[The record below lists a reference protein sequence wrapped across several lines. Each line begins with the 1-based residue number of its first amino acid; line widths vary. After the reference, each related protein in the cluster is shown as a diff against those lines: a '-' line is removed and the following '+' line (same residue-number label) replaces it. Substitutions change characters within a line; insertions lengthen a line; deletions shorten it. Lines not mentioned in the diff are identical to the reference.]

1 MAPPKVTP
9 QLIAEVRSKVLA
21 MYEDAKEMY
30 DERDIERLKTEDLL
44 IQRYLTREGCDALAA
59 VETMNGAFRWA
70 KRQGVGDIKESDFSP
85 ELLSLVQY
93 QGKDK
98 NGNRTVYIRYK
109 TAKKICKRNS
119 KDGEKLKR
127 LALYYFRKI
136 DEETKGKNTI
146 IVDARSLAIRDLV
159 KYANKDLATVAGWLL
174 VNVIRYSPDQIGTLI
189 WYEIPR
195 FFAAIAERVVK
206 LVPDEHAG
214 KIKIMRKKD
223 IEKIV
228 SKDEMPDYM
237 GGKLSASAQGSA
249 GDEEDSGDEGNEITN
264 LDDVERTL
272 AEEENS
278 KM

>member
-174 VNVIRYSPDQIGTLI
+174 VSVIRYSPDQIGTLI
-189 WYEIPR
+189 LYEIPR